1 MNLCLALASLLFLS
15 PQNDTVTNE
24 QSKKE
29 FKGKVKEVTYYSY
42 SVSNIEK
49 DHINPDT
56 INPEKQTKL
65 VLDKKGNKI
74 ERYDYWND
82 QLSKTYKYKYN
93 DEGKVLEVNYYNY
106 ISNISSRET
115 HLYNKD
121 SNEVEWCIYDDK
133 DSLTSRW
140 EWVYHKNG
148 KLDKLVA
155 ISDSKVVWDNEY
167 DSLWRKTKLYT
178 YSNDSLTQREFCE
191 YDDENNMV
199 EHTSYIGNERIWQS
213 TFKYD
218 SCGNRIE
225 TIRISRN
232 GANTWTKKKLSNE
245 NGIKIEKTF
254 FLDSSGVIKFW
265 TSLKIDS
272 INRETESITYN
283 NKNQITRRFV
293 KKKDK
298 NGITIS
304 TIMTD
309 STSNL
314 ESASFYEYNDNQ
326 DLIVQS
332 NIYPNSN
339 SLYTVYSYEYDSKN
353 NWTRKISY
361 RNRLAH
367 CVEKREFEYFED

>member
-1 MNLCLALASLLFLS
+1 MNLCLALASLLLFSLE
-15 PQNDTVTNE
+15 NDTVTNE
-24 QSKKE
+24 QFKKE
-29 FKGKVKEVTYYSY
+29 FKGNVKEVTYYFY
-42 SVSNIEK
+42 SVANIEK

-65 VLDKKGNKI
+65 VFDNKGNTI
-74 ERYDYWND
+74 ERYNFWND
-82 QLSKTYKYKYN
+82 EVSYVYKYKYDN
-93 DEGKVLEVNYYNY
+93 KGKVLENQYYNY
-106 ISNISSRET
+106 ISNISSRQT
-115 HLYNKD
+115 HIYNED

-155 ISDSKVVWDNEY
+155 ISDSKVLWDNEY

-178 YSNDSLTQREFCE
+178 YSNDSLTKREFWE

-199 EHTSYIGNERIWQS
+199 EHTSYIGNERIWHS

-225 TIRISRN
+225 TIRTSRN
-232 GANTWTKKKLSNE
+232 GTLTWTKEEITNK
-245 NGIKIEKTF
+245 NGVKTEKTF
-254 FLDSSGVIKFW
+254 FLDSSGAIKFW

-283 NKNQITRRFV
+283 NKSQITRRFV
-293 KKKDK
+293 NKKDK

-314 ESASFYEYNDNQ
+314 ESASFYEFNDKQ

-339 SLYTVYSYEYDSKN
+339 SFYTVYSYEYDSKN
-353 NWTRKISY
+353 NWTRKITY
-361 RNRLAH
+361 RNGLAYS
-367 CVEKREFEYFED
+367 VEKRAFAYFED

>member
-232 GANTWTKKKLSNE
+232 GANTWTKKKVSNE

-254 FLDSSGVIKFW
+254 FLDSSGAIKFW

-272 INRETESITYN
+272 INRETESIAYN

-293 KKKDK
+293 NKKDK

-314 ESASFYEYNDNQ
+314 ESASFYEYNDKQ

-361 RNRLAH
+361 RNGLAY
-367 CVEKREFEYFED
+367 CVEKREFVYFED